1 MKKELFVFALSALCG
16 LSAEATINIA
26 GVEKQVDTL
35 ECRTVGPGV
44 QYVRMHMP
52 EYPLD
57 VYTMTIDL
65 NNPYNDVDAF
75 IGKNHAGSTEAMT
88 SAYTRLSTPEH
99 QSIGSING
107 NFWIVSGQNMDDRLL
122 GQPHSGCIVNGE
134 IATEPNG
141 WNRAGRGDE
150 IEKLQEIG
158 FVVLD
163 QDKKMW
169 IDDMNFEAK
178 VINAANESFAIAE
191 VNRIR
196 NENEIVLYN
205 HFTGQTTSDIDGTD
219 VLIKPVEGASWG
231 LNKDVE
237 CVVTRIVQSKGG
249 TELEEGEYA
258 LSGNG
263 TGAEFLNQMNVGD
276 KVKINTKLTTRTD
289 NLIPIAEQMLTGNAL
304 VMREGKL
311 TPRNENEA
319 YNSQTYSRSGIG
331 MSQDGKTLYLIVI
344 DYKSSTSVGTNTAT
358 MCYILK
364 QAGAWNV
371 ANMDAGGSAQ
381 MMLRGKLVNNPADGK
396 ERPVSNGFMIFTNAP
411 EDNTLNSL
419 AFDNYNLEVPSYSC
433 FEPTILGYNSYGV
446 LIDTDVQEFTLSC
459 DASLGTISSDGKKFY
474 ASPNATSGYLHVTSG
489 TATGKI
495 KVTVKDADIV
505 MKNSEIIADK
515 AHPYSLEVISH
526 IGENTFTYD
535 PSSLSW
541 SIEDP
546 TVCKIENGILTG
558 IKNGTTNITGS
569 IGNFSGN
576 MKVTVEIPESPKI
589 PADDFYGWTTKSI
602 SSITDAA
609 VTPSGN
615 NQAILGF
622 TYKTGRLPYVEMDK
636 AITLYS
642 IPDTLRMLINSE
654 IPVSKIQIA
663 CKANGDK
670 EQYLEYEG
678 ITVNEDYL
686 ISIPLSDITGEN
698 NRGGFPVSLN
708 YIKFYINTTGTNSG
722 QAYKIHIKEF
732 SLVYN
737 GIESGIDETVAG
749 NKNMVVYPN
758 PITGNTLFLQGEN
771 IVPGSSIRI
780 YDRVG
785 ALILEQLLDETG
797 IVNIGDQQPGVYIV
811 NVQNELGT
819 HVCKI
824 VIQ

>member
-1 MKKELFVFALSALCG
+1 MWMLSSG
-16 LSAEATINIA
+16 KT
-26 GVEKQVDTL
+26 
-35 ECRTVGPGV
+35 
-44 QYVRMHMP
+44 MP
-52 EYPLD
+52 E
-57 VYTMTIDL
+57 
-65 NNPYNDVDAF
+65 
-75 IGKNHAGSTEAMT
+75 GTEAMT

-219 VLIKPVEGASWG
+219 VLIKPIEGASWG

-474 ASPNATSGYLHVTSG
+474 ARRMRLRV
-489 TATGKI
+489 
-495 KVTVKDADIV
+495 
-505 MKNSEIIADK
+505 
-515 AHPYSLEVISH
+515 
-526 IGENTFTYD
+526 TFT
-535 PSSLSW
+535 SL
-541 SIEDP
+541 
-546 TVCKIENGILTG
+546 
-558 IKNGTTNITGS
+558 
-569 IGNFSGN
+569 
-576 MKVTVEIPESPKI
+576 
-589 PADDFYGWTTKSI
+589 
-602 SSITDAA
+602 
-609 VTPSGN
+609 
-615 NQAILGF
+615 
-622 TYKTGRLPYVEMDK
+622 R
-636 AITLYS
+636 
-642 IPDTLRMLINSE
+642 
-654 IPVSKIQIA
+654 
-663 CKANGDK
+663 
-670 EQYLEYEG
+670 EQRQE
-678 ITVNEDYL
+678 
-686 ISIPLSDITGEN
+686 
-698 NRGGFPVSLN
+698 
-708 YIKFYINTTGTNSG
+708 K
-722 QAYKIHIKEF
+722 
-732 SLVYN
+732 
-737 GIESGIDETVAG
+737 
-749 NKNMVVYPN
+749 
-758 PITGNTLFLQGEN
+758 
-771 IVPGSSIRI
+771 
-780 YDRVG
+780 
-785 ALILEQLLDETG
+785 
-797 IVNIGDQQPGVYIV
+797 
-811 NVQNELGT
+811 
-819 HVCKI
+819 
-824 VIQ
+824 

>member
-1 MKKELFVFALSALCG
+1 MEPMYS
-16 LSAEATINIA
+16 S
-26 GVEKQVDTL
+26 
-35 ECRTVGPGV
+35 
-44 QYVRMHMP
+44 
-52 EYPLD
+52 
-57 VYTMTIDL
+57 
-65 NNPYNDVDAF
+65 NP
-75 IGKNHAGSTEAMT
+75 S
-88 SAYTRLSTPEH
+88 REH
-99 QSIGSING
+99 
-107 NFWIVSGQNMDDRLL
+107 
-122 GQPHSGCIVNGE
+122 
-134 IATEPNG
+134 
-141 WNRAGRGDE
+141 RG
-150 IEKLQEIG
+150 
-158 FVVLD
+158 
-163 QDKKMW
+163 
-169 IDDMNFEAK
+169 
-178 VINAANESFAIAE
+178 
-191 VNRIR
+191 
-196 NENEIVLYN
+196 
-205 HFTGQTTSDIDGTD
+205 
-219 VLIKPVEGASWG
+219 G

-495 KVTVKDADIV
+495 KVTVKEADIV

-636 AITLYS
+636 AITLTVFP
-642 IPDTLRMLINSE
+642 IPC
-654 IPVSKIQIA
+654 A
-663 CKANGDK
+663 C
-670 EQYLEYEG
+670 
-678 ITVNEDYL
+678 
-686 ISIPLSDITGEN
+686 
-698 NRGGFPVSLN
+698 
-708 YIKFYINTTGTNSG
+708 
-722 QAYKIHIKEF
+722 
-732 SLVYN
+732 
-737 GIESGIDETVAG
+737 
-749 NKNMVVYPN
+749 
-758 PITGNTLFLQGEN
+758 
-771 IVPGSSIRI
+771 
-780 YDRVG
+780 
-785 ALILEQLLDETG
+785 
-797 IVNIGDQQPGVYIV
+797 
-811 NVQNELGT
+811 
-819 HVCKI
+819 
-824 VIQ
+824 

>member
-459 DASLGTISSDGKKFY
+459 DASLGTISSDGKNSMPRRMRLRVTFTSLREQRQENKG
-474 ASPNATSGYLHVTSG
+474 NCKRSGYRH
-489 TATGKI
+489 
-495 KVTVKDADIV
+495 
-505 MKNSEIIADK
+505 E
-515 AHPYSLEVISH
+515 
-526 IGENTFTYD
+526 
-535 PSSLSW
+535 
-541 SIEDP
+541 
-546 TVCKIENGILTG
+546 
-558 IKNGTTNITGS
+558 
-569 IGNFSGN
+569 
-576 MKVTVEIPESPKI
+576 
-589 PADDFYGWTTKSI
+589 
-602 SSITDAA
+602 
-609 VTPSGN
+609 
-615 NQAILGF
+615 
-622 TYKTGRLPYVEMDK
+622 
-636 AITLYS
+636 
-642 IPDTLRMLINSE
+642 
-654 IPVSKIQIA
+654 
-663 CKANGDK
+663 
-670 EQYLEYEG
+670 EQ
-678 ITVNEDYL
+678 
-686 ISIPLSDITGEN
+686 
-698 NRGGFPVSLN
+698 
-708 YIKFYINTTGTNSG
+708 
-722 QAYKIHIKEF
+722 
-732 SLVYN
+732 
-737 GIESGIDETVAG
+737 
-749 NKNMVVYPN
+749 
-758 PITGNTLFLQGEN
+758 
-771 IVPGSSIRI
+771 
-780 YDRVG
+780 
-785 ALILEQLLDETG
+785 
-797 IVNIGDQQPGVYIV
+797 
-811 NVQNELGT
+811 
-819 HVCKI
+819 
-824 VIQ
+824 

>member
-178 VINAANESFAIAE
+178 VINAANEKSFDIAE

-219 VLIKPVEGASWG
+219 VLIKPIEGASWG

-495 KVTVKDADIV
+495 KVTVKEADIV

-515 AHPYSLEVISH
+515 VHPYSLEVISH

-546 TVCKIENGILTG
+546 AVCKIENGILTG

-589 PADDFYGWTTKSI
+589 PADDFSGWTTKSI
-602 SSITDAA
+602 SSITDAT

-636 AITLYS
+636 AITLTVFP
-642 IPDTLRMLINSE
+642 IPC
-654 IPVSKIQIA
+654 A
-663 CKANGDK
+663 C
-670 EQYLEYEG
+670 
-678 ITVNEDYL
+678 
-686 ISIPLSDITGEN
+686 
-698 NRGGFPVSLN
+698 
-708 YIKFYINTTGTNSG
+708 
-722 QAYKIHIKEF
+722 
-732 SLVYN
+732 
-737 GIESGIDETVAG
+737 
-749 NKNMVVYPN
+749 
-758 PITGNTLFLQGEN
+758 
-771 IVPGSSIRI
+771 
-780 YDRVG
+780 
-785 ALILEQLLDETG
+785 
-797 IVNIGDQQPGVYIV
+797 
-811 NVQNELGT
+811 
-819 HVCKI
+819 
-824 VIQ
+824 

>member
-1 MKKELFVFALSALCG
+1 
-16 LSAEATINIA
+16 
-26 GVEKQVDTL
+26 
-35 ECRTVGPGV
+35 
-44 QYVRMHMP
+44 
-52 EYPLD
+52 
-57 VYTMTIDL
+57 
-65 NNPYNDVDAF
+65 
-75 IGKNHAGSTEAMT
+75 
-88 SAYTRLSTPEH
+88 
-99 QSIGSING
+99 
-107 NFWIVSGQNMDDRLL
+107 MDDRLL

-495 KVTVKDADIV
+495 KVTVKEADIV

-515 AHPYSLEVISH
+515 AHPYSLEVASDTEH
-526 IGENTFTYD
+526 PYA
-535 PSSLSW
+535 
-541 SIEDP
+541 
-546 TVCKIENGILTG
+546 V
-558 IKNGTTNITGS
+558 
-569 IGNFSGN
+569 
-576 MKVTVEIPESPKI
+576 
-589 PADDFYGWTTKSI
+589 
-602 SSITDAA
+602 TDAA
-609 VTPSGN
+609 YAALIKLIADICKRNGIKKLIWSTNKADRVNHANGCNMTVHRDYANKACPGQYLYDRHGAIAAAVNELLGSGTTQPSEAAPGAVQGFPATPFTVRVIIPDLNYRKGPGMSYAVRGQTGKGVFTITEVQDGWGKLKSGAGWIYLEN
-615 NQAILGF
+615 PDYCTIQGVPAKPAEPDPADVLAQEIADKVKGSGLDPADVLNRTKKILG
-622 TYKTGRLPYVEMDK
+622 
-636 AITLYS
+636 
-642 IPDTLRMLINSE
+642 
-654 IPVSKIQIA
+654 
-663 CKANGDK
+663 
-670 EQYLEYEG
+670 
-678 ITVNEDYL
+678 
-686 ISIPLSDITGEN
+686 
-698 NRGGFPVSLN
+698 
-708 YIKFYINTTGTNSG
+708 
-722 QAYKIHIKEF
+722 
-732 SLVYN
+732 
-737 GIESGIDETVAG
+737 VA
-749 NKNMVVYPN
+749 
-758 PITGNTLFLQGEN
+758 
-771 IVPGSSIRI
+771 
-780 YDRVG
+780 
-785 ALILEQLLDETG
+785 
-797 IVNIGDQQPGVYIV
+797 
-811 NVQNELGT
+811 
-819 HVCKI
+819 
-824 VIQ
+824 

>member
-88 SAYTRLSTPEH
+88 SAYTRLSTPGH

-237 CVVTRIVQSKGG
+237 CIVTRIVQSKGG

-289 NLIPIAEQMLTGNAL
+289 NLIPIAE
-304 VMREGKL
+304 RE
-311 TPRNENEA
+311 
-319 YNSQTYSRSGIG
+319 
-331 MSQDGKTLYLIVI
+331 
-344 DYKSSTSVGTNTAT
+344 
-358 MCYILK
+358 
-364 QAGAWNV
+364 
-371 ANMDAGGSAQ
+371 
-381 MMLRGKLVNNPADGK
+381 
-396 ERPVSNGFMIFTNAP
+396 
-411 EDNTLNSL
+411 
-419 AFDNYNLEVPSYSC
+419 
-433 FEPTILGYNSYGV
+433 
-446 LIDTDVQEFTLSC
+446 
-459 DASLGTISSDGKKFY
+459 
-474 ASPNATSGYLHVTSG
+474 
-489 TATGKI
+489 
-495 KVTVKDADIV
+495 
-505 MKNSEIIADK
+505 
-515 AHPYSLEVISH
+515 
-526 IGENTFTYD
+526 
-535 PSSLSW
+535 
-541 SIEDP
+541 
-546 TVCKIENGILTG
+546 
-558 IKNGTTNITGS
+558 
-569 IGNFSGN
+569 
-576 MKVTVEIPESPKI
+576 
-589 PADDFYGWTTKSI
+589 
-602 SSITDAA
+602 
-609 VTPSGN
+609 
-615 NQAILGF
+615 
-622 TYKTGRLPYVEMDK
+622 
-636 AITLYS
+636 
-642 IPDTLRMLINSE
+642 
-654 IPVSKIQIA
+654 
-663 CKANGDK
+663 
-670 EQYLEYEG
+670 
-678 ITVNEDYL
+678 
-686 ISIPLSDITGEN
+686 
-698 NRGGFPVSLN
+698 
-708 YIKFYINTTGTNSG
+708 
-722 QAYKIHIKEF
+722 
-732 SLVYN
+732 
-737 GIESGIDETVAG
+737 
-749 NKNMVVYPN
+749 
-758 PITGNTLFLQGEN
+758 
-771 IVPGSSIRI
+771 
-780 YDRVG
+780 
-785 ALILEQLLDETG
+785 
-797 IVNIGDQQPGVYIV
+797 
-811 NVQNELGT
+811 
-819 HVCKI
+819 
-824 VIQ
+824 

>member
-178 VINAANESFAIAE
+178 VINAANEKSFDIAE

-219 VLIKPVEGASWG
+219 VLIKPIEGASWG

-495 KVTVKDADIV
+495 KVNHSRQGSPLLSRSHFSYRRKHVHIRPFVIV
-505 MKNSEIIADK
+505 
-515 AHPYSLEVISH
+515 LEYRRPDCLQNRKRNIDRNKKRNDEH
-526 IGENTFTYD
+526 YRQHRQLLRKHEGNRR
-535 PSSLSW
+535 
-541 SIEDP
+541 
-546 TVCKIENGILTG
+546 NTG
-558 IKNGTTNITGS
+558 IPQN
-569 IGNFSGN
+569 
-576 MKVTVEIPESPKI
+576 P
-589 PADDFYGWTTKSI
+589 
-602 SSITDAA
+602 
-609 VTPSGN
+609 
-615 NQAILGF
+615 
-622 TYKTGRLPYVEMDK
+622 GRRFFRLD
-636 AITLYS
+636 
-642 IPDTLRMLINSE
+642 
-654 IPVSKIQIA
+654 
-663 CKANGDK
+663 
-670 EQYLEYEG
+670 
-678 ITVNEDYL
+678 
-686 ISIPLSDITGEN
+686 
-698 NRGGFPVSLN
+698 
-708 YIKFYINTTGTNSG
+708 
-722 QAYKIHIKEF
+722 YKIHQLHHRCHRYSFGEQSGHIGIHLQNRTTPIRRNGQSDY
-732 SLVYN
+732 SLQYSRYLAHAN
-737 GIESGIDETVAG
+737 
-749 NKNMVVYPN
+749 
-758 PITGNTLFLQGEN
+758 Q
-771 IVPGSSIRI
+771 
-780 YDRVG
+780 
-785 ALILEQLLDETG
+785 
-797 IVNIGDQQPGVYIV
+797 
-811 NVQNELGT
+811 
-819 HVCKI
+819 
-824 VIQ
+824 

>member
-276 KVKINTKLTTRTD
+276 KVKINTK
-289 NLIPIAEQMLTGNAL
+289 P
-304 VMREGKL
+304 
-311 TPRNENEA
+311 
-319 YNSQTYSRSGIG
+319 
-331 MSQDGKTLYLIVI
+331 
-344 DYKSSTSVGTNTAT
+344 
-358 MCYILK
+358 
-364 QAGAWNV
+364 
-371 ANMDAGGSAQ
+371 
-381 MMLRGKLVNNPADGK
+381 
-396 ERPVSNGFMIFTNAP
+396 
-411 EDNTLNSL
+411 
-419 AFDNYNLEVPSYSC
+419 
-433 FEPTILGYNSYGV
+433 
-446 LIDTDVQEFTLSC
+446 
-459 DASLGTISSDGKKFY
+459 
-474 ASPNATSGYLHVTSG
+474 H
-489 TATGKI
+489 
-495 KVTVKDADIV
+495 
-505 MKNSEIIADK
+505 
-515 AHPYSLEVISH
+515 
-526 IGENTFTYD
+526 
-535 PSSLSW
+535 
-541 SIEDP
+541 
-546 TVCKIENGILTG
+546 
-558 IKNGTTNITGS
+558 
-569 IGNFSGN
+569 
-576 MKVTVEIPESPKI
+576 
-589 PADDFYGWTTKSI
+589 
-602 SSITDAA
+602 
-609 VTPSGN
+609 
-615 NQAILGF
+615 
-622 TYKTGRLPYVEMDK
+622 
-636 AITLYS
+636 
-642 IPDTLRMLINSE
+642 
-654 IPVSKIQIA
+654 
-663 CKANGDK
+663 
-670 EQYLEYEG
+670 
-678 ITVNEDYL
+678 
-686 ISIPLSDITGEN
+686 
-698 NRGGFPVSLN
+698 
-708 YIKFYINTTGTNSG
+708 
-722 QAYKIHIKEF
+722 
-732 SLVYN
+732 
-737 GIESGIDETVAG
+737 
-749 NKNMVVYPN
+749 
-758 PITGNTLFLQGEN
+758 
-771 IVPGSSIRI
+771 
-780 YDRVG
+780 
-785 ALILEQLLDETG
+785 
-797 IVNIGDQQPGVYIV
+797 
-811 NVQNELGT
+811 
-819 HVCKI
+819 
-824 VIQ
+824 

>member
-178 VINAANESFAIAE
+178 VINAANEKSFDIAE

-219 VLIKPVEGASWG
+219 VLIKPIEGASWG

-495 KVTVKDADIV
+495 KVTVKEADIV

-515 AHPYSLEVISH
+515 VHPYSLEVISH
-526 IGENTFTYD
+526 IGENTFV
-535 PSSLSW
+535 
-541 SIEDP
+541 I
-546 TVCKIENGILTG
+546 V
-558 IKNGTTNITGS
+558 
-569 IGNFSGN
+569 
-576 MKVTVEIPESPKI
+576 
-589 PADDFYGWTTKSI
+589 
-602 SSITDAA
+602 
-609 VTPSGN
+609 
-615 NQAILGF
+615 
-622 TYKTGRLPYVEMDK
+622 
-636 AITLYS
+636 
-642 IPDTLRMLINSE
+642 
-654 IPVSKIQIA
+654 
-663 CKANGDK
+663 
-670 EQYLEYEG
+670 LEYRRPG
-678 ITVNEDYL
+678 C
-686 ISIPLSDITGEN
+686 
-698 NRGGFPVSLN
+698 
-708 YIKFYINTTGTNSG
+708 
-722 QAYKIHIKEF
+722 
-732 SLVYN
+732 
-737 GIESGIDETVAG
+737 
-749 NKNMVVYPN
+749 
-758 PITGNTLFLQGEN
+758 LQN
-771 IVPGSSIRI
+771 
-780 YDRVG
+780 
-785 ALILEQLLDETG
+785 
-797 IVNIGDQQPGVYIV
+797 
-811 NVQNELGT
+811 
-819 HVCKI
+819 
-824 VIQ
+824 